1 MAPQQQLEPSQSSVI
16 REEVERVLQ
25 SPPFRTSKRCQQFLT
40 YVAEARL
47 AGRES
52 RLKERVIGTEVFD
65 RRADYDPGEDATV
78 RVTANEVRKRLAQY
92 YSAQPATP
100 HRVRIDLPPGSYVPE
115 FRFVQDAA
123 PPTLAPPVAA
133 VEPKPRRWW
142 TWAIAAGLLLGGM
155 FVGRNWLMPQA
166 PFDEFWT
173 PIRNSGRPVLICM
186 THPVVYLLREEFAA
200 EYARGQ
206 RIDQFAGP
214 WMVDPS
220 KAHITS
226 HDVVPVPDGFVG
238 AADAA
243 ATGKFLQTLSR
254 MNHEAELRIGN
265 DISFADLRNS
275 PAIAIGAYSNRWTMQ
290 ANAEYRFA
298 FEHLKVIDRK
308 NPGREWKLPSI
319 TPDYR
324 STEDYAIIS
333 RVVNSHTGQF
343 FLAAAGITQS
353 GTQAAAEFLTEP
365 KYLNDAMSKAP
376 KDWMNRNL
384 QILLHTRV
392 TGRTPGPP
400 RVIEL
405 HVW

>member
-1 MAPQQQLEPSQSSVI
+1 MASQHQLEPGQSSQI
-16 REEVERVLQ
+16 REELERVLQ
-25 SPPFRTSKRCQQFLT
+25 SPPFRTSKRCQHFLS
-40 YVAEARL
+40 YVVEAWL
-47 AGRES
+47 AGQES
-52 RLKERVIGTEVFD
+52 KLKERVIGTEVFD
-65 RRADYDPGEDATV
+65 RPPDYDPGEDATV

-92 YSAQPATP
+92 YGAESAQP
-100 HRVRIDLPPGSYVPE
+100 HRVRMDLPPGSYVPE
-115 FRFVQDAA
+115 FRFLQPPAA
-123 PPTLAPPVAA
+123 SPEAQPPAPATVT
-133 VEPKPRRWW
+133 PRRILWY
-142 TWAIAAGLLLGGM
+142 GM
-155 FVGRNWLMPQA
+155 GALALFLTVFVGKALIPQT
-166 PFDEFWT
+166 PFDEFWA

-186 THPVVYLLREEFAA
+186 THPVVYLMREGFAA
-200 EYARGQ
+200 EYARTQ

-214 WMVDPS
+214 WMVDPA
-220 KAHITS
+220 KAQITS
-226 HDVVPVPDGFVG
+226 RDVVPVPDGFVG

-243 ATGKFLQTLSR
+243 ASGRFLQMLSR
-254 MNHEAELRIGN
+254 MNHEAQLRIGN
-265 DISFADLRNS
+265 DISFVDLRNS

-308 NPGREWKLPSI
+308 NPGREWKLPGI

-333 RVVNSHTGQF
+333 RVVTSHTGQF

-365 KYLNDAMSKAP
+365 AYLNEAMKKAP
-376 KDWMNRNL
+376 KDWARRNL

-392 TGRTPGPP
+392 TGQTPGPP
-400 RVIEL
+400 RVVEL